1 VTAAAVIIRKEKEI
15 VLAYQRARATSPETA
30 RSADGIGVHQGI
42 AFRRLVSRAVL
53 RAAPGGGARY
63 YLDEPTWE
71 ARRTTRRRLAVV
83 AMVLAAL
90 LAAGVALGV
99 RAGM

>member
-1 VTAAAVIIRKEKEI
+1 MTAAAVIIRKEKEV
-15 VLAYQRARATSPETA
+15 VLAYQRARATSPEAA

-53 RAAPGGGARY
+53 REAPGGGARY

-71 ARRTTRRRLAVV
+71 ALRGTRRRVAIVAVV
-83 AMVLAAL
+83 LGALA
-90 LAAGVALGV
+90 AAGVALGIG
-99 RAGM
+99 AGM